1 MGELLLSQ
9 AYKELLLSQA
19 YKELLLSQPY
29 NTIPLDQLLLSQPYK
44 EPLLSQLYKEVLLGQ
59 PHEQSLCKKA
69 KRARDSTKILGPLS
83 PSVQRV
89 SFVCLPIRFQFREL
103 ATCASKIIRSELQRL
118 RKLQHTS

>member
-1 MGELLLSQ
+1 MGAGRFASQ
-9 AYKELLLSQA
+9 KLELLLSQA

-29 NTIPLDQLLLSQPYK
+29 NTIPLGQLLLSQPYK
-44 EPLLSQLYKEVLLGQ
+44 EPLLSQLYK
-59 PHEQSLCKKA
+59 QSLCKKA

-89 SFVCLPIRFQFREL
+89 SFVCLLIRFQFREL